1 MQIDKETELFLK
13 NRIKNKAKLHHF
25 LKPNELRQDRLRQL
39 KEDNL
44 LPPQILRVKDIKV
57 QSEYNQDINLRFYFP
72 NNYQQNK
79 KIQ

>member
-1 MQIDKETELFLK
+1 MIIEDKNLEYDFILVMVTFMQIDKETELFLK

-44 LPPQILRVKDIKV
+44 
-57 QSEYNQDINLRFYFP
+57 
-72 NNYQQNK
+72 
-79 KIQ
+79 